1 MRKPKARTGSLFG
14 FYPDMTAEMIYDT
27 SADGQSQPRSFR
39 KRIQFHKTLEYMFFF
54 VRSDAHP
61 CICHGKFDCLTIF
74 VQMLFKKN
82 LTFTGVFE
90 SIVDEIGDNLH

>member
-1 MRKPKARTGSLFG
+1 
-14 FYPDMTAEMIYDT
+14 MTAEMIYDT

-74 VQMLFKKN
+74 VQMIFKKN
-82 LTFTGVFE
+82 LTFTGEFE
-90 SIVDEIGDNLH
+90 SIVDEIGDTCIKRFLSV